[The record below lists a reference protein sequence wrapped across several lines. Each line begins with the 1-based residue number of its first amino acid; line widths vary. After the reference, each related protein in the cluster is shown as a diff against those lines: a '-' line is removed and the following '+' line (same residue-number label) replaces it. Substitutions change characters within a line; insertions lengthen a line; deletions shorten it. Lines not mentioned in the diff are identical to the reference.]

1 MNQRQVTDAGKF
13 IPKVKRKTAA
23 KAEETGGPDT
33 VVFDKADQVEKAQDL
48 RKHLKALDE
57 EISTLEAKAKE
68 AKGKEAE
75 GKEAEGEEVE
85 QIKQTI
91 FLRQQTRE
99 RLVERIEKLEAE
111 VND

>member
-1 MNQRQVTDAGKF
+1 MRKKRS
-13 IPKVKRKTAA
+13 IPASKDV
-23 KAEETGGPDT
+23 GPDT